1 MRIYGINPV
10 LEALRAKRATSVR
23 VSTRADQRVAA
34 VVSLAEAQGV
44 EVHRVAP
51 NDLDRLTRGAAHQG
65 VVADT
70 RERAPLSVED
80 LVSGATGAPLL
91 VVLDGIEDPHNV
103 GAILRSVDAAGADGV
118 VRQSRHAAALDGA
131 AAKASA
137 ATRRSGTTRSISHS
151 RRHLWSEPRGR
162 DSAGWCGS
170 GAIGW
175 FPSRWR
181 AMFKA

>member
-80 LVSGATGAPLL
+80 LVSGAMGAPLL

-103 GAILRSVDAAGADGV
+103 GAILRSVDAAGPPWDLPL
-118 VRQSRHAAALDGA
+118 SRHAGPLGGATAQGSARAARLVRIAEGVNIARALEIVNA
-131 AAKASA
+131 AGVLSPRPASVA
-137 ATRRSGTTRSISHS
+137 
-151 RRHLWSEPRGR
+151 
-162 DSAGWCGS
+162 
-170 GAIGW
+170 
-175 FPSRWR
+175 
-181 AMFKA
+181 